1 MGATIVRLVVT
12 LALFFALVYIALLVG
27 NRFGVR
33 TPGAS

>member
-1 MGATIVRLVVT
+1 MAGTLVRLAIT

-27 NRFGVR
+27 NKFGVR